1 MGAGRGGAGR
11 GAIIADAALA
21 GKAAAAMIP
30 TTYAYREDAMA
41 LMDFI
46 KKQFIDIIAWTEDAA
61 DAGETMAWRFPMA
74 DFEIQYGA
82 SLTVT
87 WPRRMVDQLQTSS
100 TTPDKKSGSSP
111 LVAL

>member
-46 KKQFIDIIAWTEDAA
+46 K
-61 DAGETMAWRFPMA
+61 
-74 DFEIQYGA
+74 
-82 SLTVT
+82 
-87 WPRRMVDQLQTSS
+87 
-100 TTPDKKSGSSP
+100 
-111 LVAL
+111 